1 MVWSEKSTLGEIPFC
16 FRRVSALGDFLRCS
30 LAPLALLA
38 GGTALDRSIDAI
50 LAALSQ
56 GPFIFN
62 LGHGVLPETPVNMCV
77 QLAQY
82 SVSEYRGCADPR
94 ACLSPPI
101 LAATL
106 YVCHRALLSRP
117 SSLALRY
124 QQRSHRFISANTISL
139 MAQSAA
145 TRPFSTLPIWA
156 RSHYCFRTGFVC
168 AVHEPPKGAIARAL
182 HAITLLIAHQMVRD
196 FTWRESRCFHRTQS
210 VPA

>member
-77 QLAQY
+77 QLYKSNQPCKHY
-82 SVSEYRGCADPR
+82 NKFSKNDLVRIR
-94 ACLSPPI
+94 A
-101 LAATL
+101 
-106 YVCHRALLSRP
+106 
-117 SSLALRY
+117 
-124 QQRSHRFISANTISL
+124 
-139 MAQSAA
+139 
-145 TRPFSTLPIWA
+145 
-156 RSHYCFRTGFVC
+156 
-168 AVHEPPKGAIARAL
+168 
-182 HAITLLIAHQMVRD
+182 
-196 FTWRESRCFHRTQS
+196 
-210 VPA
+210 